1 MIIIRLFCIICDF
14 EVYFEF
20 SGKIV
25 LYYIFFVKCIY
36 YLFLLYIICKGNRGI
51 VDLNV
56 LFEDY
61 LMSG

>member
-1 MIIIRLFCIICDF
+1 MGYIINVCSKNK
-14 EVYFEF
+14 
-20 SGKIV
+20 SGMLI
-25 LYYIFFVKCIY
+25 FVKCIY

-51 VDLNV
+51 VELNV